1 MDRWL
6 FLRNNTEDGTVK
18 QIKGNWTPE
27 EDMILKKKVADFGLK
42 KWKEIATFLPGRIG
56 KQCRERWY
64 NNVDPNLN
72 KEKWTIAEDL
82 QLMELHKSFGNK
94 WVQIQ
99 KFMPGRIDNDIKN
112 RFNASLRKYKTFDE
126 YLEANDKKREKSKK
140 KYYWRQHYELRNV
153 NNSKRLPL
161 NEQDKEF
168 KDMAQQKIQ
177 LEVGSNLPPLKS
189 DLIVEKKR
197 ELEEYQEFKK
207 LKAKYREEKKI
218 HKLQE
223 KINKKKSPTKSLLD
237 KFEAEGTA
245 QMENLNLLSSF
256 ASQSQSAKQI
266 QVYEKQEVGSAI

>member
-1 MDRWL
+1 
-6 FLRNNTEDGTVK
+6 
-18 QIKGNWTPE
+18 
-27 EDMILKKKVADFGLK
+27 MILKKKVADFGLK

-72 KEKWTIAEDL
+72 KDKWTIAEDL

-126 YLEANDKKREKSKK
+126 YIEANDKKREKSKK

-189 DLIVEKKR
+189 ELIVEKRR
-197 ELEEYQEFKK
+197 ELEEYQ
-207 LKAKYREEKKI
+207 
-218 HKLQE
+218 
-223 KINKKKSPTKSLLD
+223 
-237 KFEAEGTA
+237 
-245 QMENLNLLSSF
+245 
-256 ASQSQSAKQI
+256 
-266 QVYEKQEVGSAI
+266 